1 MEEFTLMMYVA
12 IGFSALVMMVITLAL
27 IALGNLIDITP
38 DGRERR
44 GELIRDEDIKNS
56 LLAPK
61 NISRVFAVVLI
72 ILFLI
77 GSLIVVVSNG
87 SKVIVI
93 IGGVTMFSALLFS
106 ATIVIFELMIYH
118 TMQKNLKELKG
129 SVVA

>member
-1 MEEFTLMMYVA
+1 MEEFNMLVYVT
-12 IGFSALVMMVITLAL
+12 IGFTSIIMIVLALAL
-27 IALGNLIDITP
+27 ISLGNLIESTP

-44 GELIRDEDIKNS
+44 GELIRNDTDKNS

-77 GSLIVVVSNG
+77 GSLIVVASNG

-93 IGGVTMFSALLFS
+93 IGGVTIFSALLFS
-106 ATIVIFELMIYH
+106 ATIVIFELMIYQ